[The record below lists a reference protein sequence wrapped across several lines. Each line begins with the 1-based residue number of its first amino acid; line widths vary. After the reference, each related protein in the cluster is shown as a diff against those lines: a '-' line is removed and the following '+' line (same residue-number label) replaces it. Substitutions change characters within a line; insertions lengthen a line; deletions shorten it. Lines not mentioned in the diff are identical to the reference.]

1 MSSKNAGDL
10 PKCKTC
16 KMSFQ
21 IFRFEFATGRD
32 IEKLRGQVSENMILH
47 DIAFKL
53 LFSARFWE
61 HLKMF
66 KRFNTMALPLLVG
79 QT

>member
-1 MSSKNAGDL
+1 MQQIYQSARCHFKYLDLSSQL
-10 PKCKTC
+10 
-16 KMSFQ
+16 
-21 IFRFEFATGRD
+21 RRD

-47 DIAFKL
+47 DFAFKL

-66 KRFNTMALPLLVG
+66 KRFNTMALPLVG